1 MSQRERAAWPD
12 PPQLETRGSTQSTLG
27 PVASWETQPAR
38 GHHAR
43 LKLTKESKEE
53 EEERAKQRRRQL
65 GELRSA
71 HRLPRPVPKLQDD
84 HRNM

>member
-12 PPQLETRGSTQSTLG
+12 PPQLETRGSTQCTLG

-38 GHHAR
+38 GHHFQ

-53 EEERAKQRRRQL
+53 EEETAQQRRRQF
-65 GELRSA
+65 GEQ
-71 HRLPRPVPKLQDD
+71 LPQLC
-84 HRNM
+84 